1 MRFIKMNKFFYKPY
15 YFDWL
20 LYYCIFTTV
29 GYLSNFIEFLNR
41 REYSFGF
48 FILVTAVGMFF
59 FLAIPLIIRNNLK
72 NIRKTGVEYFISF
85 STNDRLIVEK
95 IINELDAKTNIIF
108 WVQSKIELGENFK
121 DEIEQAIN
129 RSSGCIIFNSK
140 SFQNSNFIQEVELK
154 MLEEK
159 SKEENFEI
167 IPILLE
173 DIEVTKESFFDDI
186 QSVRGNSKPLN
197 RATVEEYT
205 LVIED
210 LLETL
215 RLKVTSSEN
224 KPLTIFLKSLGWLLA
239 ALAFTGQFLPE
250 DFLNYLFFIFL
261 FN

>member
-1 MRFIKMNKFFYKPY
+1 MNRFFYKPY

-29 GYLSNFIEFLNR
+29 GYLSNFIDYLNNTQEF
-41 REYSFGF
+41 SFNF
-48 FILVTAVGMFF
+48 FIITTSLGMFLF
-59 FLAIPLIIRNNLK
+59 IGIPLIIRNNLK
-72 NIRKTGVEYFISF
+72 NKRKTGVEYFVSF

-95 IINELDAKTNIIF
+95 IINELDSKTNIIF
-108 WVQSKIELGENFK
+108 WIQSKIELGENFK

-140 SFQNSNFIQEVELK
+140 SFQDSNFIQEVELK

-159 SKEENFEI
+159 SKEKDYEI

-173 DIEVTKESFFDDI
+173 EIEESKESFFDDI
-186 QSVRGNSKPLN
+186 QSVRGNSKPIN
-197 RATVEEYT
+197 RATIEEYT
-205 LVIED
+205 LITRD

-215 RLKVTSSEN
+215 RLKVDSFEN

-239 ALAFTGQFLPE
+239 AVAFTGQFLPINI
-250 DFLNYLFFIFL
+250 LNYIFFIF
-261 FN
+261 

>member
-1 MRFIKMNKFFYKPY
+1 MNRFFYKPY

-29 GYLSNFIEFLNR
+29 GYLSNFIDYLNNTQEF
-41 REYSFGF
+41 SFNF
-48 FILVTAVGMFF
+48 FIITTSLGMFLF
-59 FLAIPLIIRNNLK
+59 IGIPLIIRNNLK
-72 NIRKTGVEYFISF
+72 NKRKTGVEYFVSF

-95 IINELDAKTNIIF
+95 IINELDSKTNIIF
-108 WVQSKIELGENFK
+108 WIQSKIELGENFK

-140 SFQNSNFIQEVELK
+140 SFQDSNFIQEVELK

-159 SKEENFEI
+159 SKEKDYEI

-173 DIEVTKESFFDDI
+173 EIEESKESFFDDI
-186 QSVRGNSKPLN
+186 QSVRGNSKPIN
-197 RATVEEYT
+197 RATIEEYT
-205 LVIED
+205 LIIRD

-215 RLKVTSSEN
+215 RLKVDSFEN

-239 ALAFTGQFLPE
+239 AVAFTGQFLPINI
-250 DFLNYLFFIFL
+250 LNYIFFIF
-261 FN
+261 